1 MKLKEN
7 KLLNEYTKFYIT
19 EAYKSCR
26 TNIKA
31 KLSDNKCK
39 KIMITSPLPNE
50 GKSITCANLAISFAE
65 IGGKVLLLECNL
77 RKPSQEKLFESKVQN
92 GLSDF
97 LEEKCTA
104 LEIITSTSYANLD
117 LIPAGH
123 IPANP
128 SELLDSNKISILFD
142 ELEALYDYII
152 VDTPPVNIVTDAS
165 ILAAYKEMEIIFVVR
180 RNYTKHKDIKEA
192 IRRLEFVNGKVK
204 GFILNDLA
212 IKGKKKKLR
221 YTEK

>member
-1 MKLKEN
+1 
-7 KLLNEYTKFYIT
+7 
-19 EAYKSCR
+19 
-26 TNIKA
+26 
-31 KLSDNKCK
+31 
-39 KIMITSPLPNE
+39 MITSPLPNE

-77 RKPSQEKLFESKVQN
+77 RKPSQEKLFNSEVQN

-97 LEEKCTA
+97 LEQRCTVS
-104 LEIITSTSYANLD
+104 EIITPTSYANLD

-123 IPANP
+123 IPNNP
-128 SELLDSNKISILFD
+128 SELLDSNKISTLFS
-142 ELEALYDYII
+142 ELEEIYNYII
-152 VDTPPVNIVTDAS
+152 VDTPPVNIVTDTS
-165 ILAAYKEMEIIFVVR
+165 ILATYKEMEIIFVVR

-212 IKGKKKKLR
+212 IKGKKKKLK